1 MIVINFLIIS
11 VMRVVQAAFSKVSSI
26 YIKNN
31 KQLYLYDGYKNVI
44 SALFGF
50 VLLAIG
56 GIGGF
61 NLDTFIVAFLTGIS
75 LIISSVT
82 QILSLK
88 YTTCVFSS
96 VVANAGVLIIPSIVG
111 IFLFDQPMS
120 IGKWLGVLAIL
131 LGAFFSIPSEEK
143 EDIDSAKSKQNT
155 AKGIKYLVLCFL
167 FNGAVPV
174 LQTWF
179 SQKVKGNTTTYTFL
193 QFVVAAVCAGLVGL
207 FFALKDKKVPVEESS
222 DNAQDSVS
230 NKKRIRVLALSGALL
245 AIAVFFISQL
255 VTILAEDVPSSV
267 LFSVLTALTLV
278 ITAIVGRIAFKE
290 KLTKRILFGLLLCII
305 GVALTSL

>member
-1 MIVINFLIIS
+1 MVVINFLIIS
-11 VMRVVQAAFSKVSSI
+11 VMRVVQAAFGKVSSI

-155 AKGIKYLVLCFL
+155 AKGIKYLVL
-167 FNGAVPV
+167 
-174 LQTWF
+174 QTWF

-222 DNAQDSVS
+222 DNAQDFVS
-230 NKKRIRVLALSGALL
+230 NKKRIKVLALSGALL
-245 AIAVFFISQL
+245 AVAVFFISQL
-255 VTILAEDVPSSV
+255 VTVLAKDVPSSV